1 MRTSMFLLA
10 GILLLSAAMILG
22 RLFANNFPAATAVA
36 TAAFVVVWLAI
47 AGANMWVD
55 VARAGYSAA
64 EELPIFLLI
73 FGVPAIAAVILK
85 WKFMS

>member
-1 MRTSMFLLA
+1 MRTAMFLLA
-10 GILLLSAAMILG
+10 GALLLIAAMILG
-22 RLFANNFPAATAVA
+22 RLFGSNLPGATAFA

-47 AGANMWVD
+47 AGANLWVG

>member
-1 MRTSMFLLA
+1 MFLLA
-10 GILLLSAAMILG
+10 GALLLIAAVILG
-22 RLFANNFPAATAVA
+22 RLFASNFPAATAVA
-36 TAAFVVVWLAI
+36 TAAFIVVWLAI
-47 AGANMWVD
+47 AGANMWVG

-73 FGVPAIAAVILK
+73 FGVPAVAALLLK